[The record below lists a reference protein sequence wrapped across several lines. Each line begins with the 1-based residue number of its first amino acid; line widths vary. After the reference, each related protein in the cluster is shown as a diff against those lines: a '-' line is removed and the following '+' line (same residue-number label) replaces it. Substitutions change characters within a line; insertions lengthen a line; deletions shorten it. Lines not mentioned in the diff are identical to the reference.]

1 MIGVVNSL
9 ISAFYYLRVGYA
21 LYMQPLPRREPTFVP
36 SLPIGAAAAVAALGV
51 LLLGIY
57 PTPILEAAQ
66 AAILSLVR

>member
-1 MIGVVNSL
+1 M
-9 ISAFYYLRVGYA
+9 
-21 LYMQPLPRREPTFVP
+21 YMQPLPRREPKFVP